1 MSDKCPVVWEGGGT
15 CRVRG
20 RWPDLLASILKL
32 VVVGILVIVYVSG
45 VWFSRSV
52 ASTSKMA
59 ELIKVVKAA
68 WVVVAEIRQI
78 GTCVSHRQ
86 GPVHS

>member
-1 MSDKCPVVWEGGGT
+1 MSGGIGGGT

-20 RWPDLLASILKL
+20 LWPDLLASILKL

-45 VWFSRSV
+45 LWFSRSV

-68 WVVVAEIRQI
+68 WVVVAETRQV
-78 GTCVSHRQ
+78 GTCISHGQ

>member
-1 MSDKCPVVWEGGGT
+1 MSGGIGGHLPYT
-15 CRVRG
+15 L
-20 RWPDLLASILKL
+20 WLDLLASILKL

-68 WVVVAEIRQI
+68 WVVVAETRQI
-78 GTCVSHRQ
+78 WTCISHGK
-86 GPVHS
+86 GPVHN